1 MVPLT
6 VRTLV
11 IALSLF
17 VVVASAFLVKSTIK
31 PFNITSVLNSKDKA
45 FKSYQEHERKYRDE
59 MQVYV
64 LLESEI
70 AWTKRADFFDKL
82 AITTT
87 EFKKIPQLA
96 NVSSLFDAEYVVRE
110 SDRTFLR
117 TFFEHKRLRDEG
129 LAKLRSESIYQNSFL
144 DKSERATLI
153 ALRLRDKTT
162 KPGPSP
168 VIEEITQVLSRL
180 EAKDSSIKGHILG
193 TEVARDA
200 FVTEVIQGQTKLLPL
215 ILLLILGLMWLL
227 FRSWRVCFLS
237 FYVMA
242 LSYFLT
248 VAFITLCEGS
258 INPFSSFALL
268 FILIISTA
276 DLVHLFSALAHRS
289 ETDPKERLRKA
300 IEAIRRPCW
309 ICAVTTWIGLLSL
322 LAANIPPVRWFG
334 LYCAFGSAVAFFLT
348 FYLLPKLILLFR
360 VDLDLQRPIKK
371 LEGIKIH
378 TWAAR
383 FRWPVIIGFL
393 IFSVTSLSLSSQL
406 KPADNLYEKFVQD
419 HKLSIAVAK
428 FQLYFQFAGSIDL
441 VLKTDRSKF
450 WEPAQEEALISLEKA
465 IQEIPGVAH
474 VRGLSGHQKLIR
486 NLFQDKG
493 DIRSYPFKED
503 AQLRGTMGFAED
515 FGITSDVMPL
525 GHNEARIIVF
535 LKSLESEEMLFIT
548 RELEKLAVKE
558 PYRQFFEV
566 EIGGFSTVRSAIL
579 HAIFQG
585 FVWSFTLDVICIFLS
600 FVIFFRSLKW
610 ALLAMIP
617 NFIPLLAVGGL
628 MSVSGMSF
636 DINLIVM
643 IALILGIAVDDTTHF
658 LYHLQAGLDREMTM
672 SEAVHYAVKE
682 SSVALTSTTAIFVLT
697 LPTFFLTNV
706 LMFNQ
711 VAIILILSLILGL
724 AGDMIVLPAIL
735 AVKSIQKFLT
745 RKVI

>member
-1 MVPLT
+1 M
-6 VRTLV
+6 RTIV
-11 IALSLF
+11 VALSLL
-17 VVVASAFLVKSTIK
+17 VVVASAFLVKATIK

-45 FKSYQEHERKYRDE
+45 FKSYQDHERKYRDE
-59 MQVYV
+59 MQVYI
-64 LLESEI
+64 LLESNI
-70 AWTKRADFFDKL
+70 AWTDRADFFDRL
-82 AITTT
+82 ATATT
-87 EFKKIPQLA
+87 ELKKIPQLA

-110 SDRTFLR
+110 GDRTFLR
-117 TFFEHKRLRDEG
+117 TFFEHKKLRREG
-129 LAKLRSESIYQNSFL
+129 LLKLRGEAIYQNAFL
-144 DKSERATLI
+144 DKTEKATLI

-162 KPGPSP
+162 QAGPSL
-168 VIEEITQVLSRL
+168 VIREINNVISRL
-180 EAKDSSIKGHILG
+180 ELKDSSIRGHVLG

-215 ILLLILGLMWLL
+215 ILFLILGLMWLL

-276 DLVHLFSALAHRS
+276 DLVHLFSALAHRT
-289 ETDPKERLRKA
+289 EIDPKERLAKA
-300 IEAIRRPCW
+300 IQAIRRPCW

-334 LYCAFGSAVAFFLT
+334 LYCALGSAIAFFLT

-360 VDLDLQRPIKK
+360 VDLDLQKPIKRI
-371 LEGIKIH
+371 EGIKIH
-378 TWAAR
+378 KWAAR
-383 FRWPVIIGFL
+383 FRWPVILGFL
-393 IFSVTSLSLSSQL
+393 IFSATSLTLSSQL

-419 HKLSIAVAK
+419 HKLSVSVAK
-428 FQLYFQFAGSIDL
+428 FQQYFQFAGSIDL
-441 VLKTDRSKF
+441 VLKADRTKF
-450 WEPAQEEALISLEKA
+450 WEPAQEEALLALENEIQNIS
-465 IQEIPGVAH
+465 GVAH

-493 DIRSYPFKED
+493 NIRSYPFTED
-503 AQLRGTMGFAED
+503 SQLKGAMGFAED
-515 FGITSDVMPL
+515 FGITNDVMPL

-535 LKSLESEEMLFIT
+535 LNSLESEDLLIVT
-548 RELEKLAVKE
+548 KELEKIVTKDR
-558 PYRQFFEV
+558 YRKFFAA

-579 HAIFQG
+579 HAIFDG

-617 NFIPLLAVGGL
+617 NFIPLLAVGAL
-628 MSVSGMSF
+628 MSISGMSF

-658 LYHLQAGLDREMTM
+658 LHHLQTGLDRKLSMT
-672 SEAVHYAVKE
+672 EAVHYAVKE
-682 SSVALTSTTAIFVLT
+682 SSVALTSTTGIFVLT

-735 AVKSIQKFLT
+735 AVQSIQKFLT
-745 RKVI
+745 RKAL